1 MGKKTNIGL
10 ALAASGAAL
19 WAGSKM
25 ASKPVKRP
33 AKKYFEGE
41 KPRIY
46 AHRGGADLAPESSM
60 AAFKHAAELG
70 VNGFEIDVRLTKDEQ
85 LVVFH
90 DRFIDRTTDG
100 AGRVADYTLDEL
112 KDFDLGFHFRD
123 LQGKQ
128 TYRGKGEKIITLK
141 ELLEAFPEHL
151 INIDMKE
158 DPDTYEGSLMP
169 SKVWRLIEKMGV
181 EDRVL
186 VTSFYDEQID
196 RFSLY
201 AQDRVA
207 IGAGENEA
215 KKAFSLFKSGF
226 GHLYYPKADALQIPT
241 KHGVIPLDSQSF
253 IEFLD
258 SLNVHVEYWTVND
271 VETMD
276 RLLRYGAHGLVTDRP
291 DIALQLISTD
301 SE

>member
-10 ALAASGAAL
+10 ALAASGAAI
-19 WAGSKM
+19 WAGSKI
-25 ASKPVKRP
+25 ASKPTPRP
-33 AKKYFEGE
+33 SKKYFEGE
-41 KPRIY
+41 MPRIY
-46 AHRGGADLAPESSM
+46 AHRGGSDLAPESSM
-60 AAFKHAAELG
+60 AAFRNAAELG
-70 VNGFEIDVRLTKDEQ
+70 ATGFEIDVRLTKDEQ
-85 LVVFH
+85 IVVFH

-100 AGRVADYTLDEL
+100 AGRVADYTLEEL
-112 KDFDLGFHFRD
+112 KKFDLGFHHRD

-128 TYRGKGEKIITLK
+128 SYRGKGEKIITLK
-141 ELLEAFPEHL
+141 ELLEAFPEHFV
-151 INIDMKE
+151 NIDMKE

-169 SKVWRLIEKMGV
+169 SKVWRLIEKLGV

-215 KKAFSLFKSGF
+215 RKAFTLFKSGF
-226 GHLYYPKADALQIPT
+226 GHLYHPRADALQIPT
-241 KHGVIPLDSQSF
+241 KHGIIPLDSQGF
-253 IEFLD
+253 IEFLTA
-258 SLNVHVEYWTVND
+258 LNIHVDYWTVND

-276 RLLRYGAHGLVTDRP
+276 RLLRYGAHGIVTDRP
-291 DIALQLISTD
+291 DIALELISSD
-301 SE
+301 EE

>member
-1 MGKKTNIGL
+1 MGKKMNIGL
-10 ALAASGAAL
+10 AVAASGAAI
-19 WAGSKM
+19 WAGSKI
-25 ASKPVKRP
+25 ASKPLPRP
-33 AKKYFEGE
+33 EKKYFEGE
-41 KPRIY
+41 KPRIF

-70 VNGFEIDVRLTKDEQ
+70 VHGFEIDVRLTKDEQ

-100 AGRVADYTLDEL
+100 AGRIADYTLEEL
-112 KDFDLGFHFRD
+112 KKFDLGYHYRD
-123 LQGKQ
+123 MQGSQ
-128 TYRGKGEKIITLK
+128 SYRGKGEKIVALK
-141 ELLEAFPEHL
+141 ELFEAFPDHY
-151 INIDMKE
+151 INLDMKE

-169 SKVWRLIEKMGV
+169 SKVWRLIEKLGV

-207 IGAGENEA
+207 IGAGETEA
-215 KKAFSLFKSGF
+215 RKAFSLFKSGF
-226 GHLYYPKADALQIPT
+226 GHLYHPRADALQIPT
-241 KHGVIPLDSQSF
+241 KYGVIPLDSQAF
-253 IEFLD
+253 IEFLT
-258 SLNVHVEYWTVND
+258 SLNIHVEYWTVND

-276 RLLRYGAHGLVTDRP
+276 RLLRFGAHGIITDRP
-291 DIALQLISTD
+291 DIALQLISH
-301 SE
+301 E